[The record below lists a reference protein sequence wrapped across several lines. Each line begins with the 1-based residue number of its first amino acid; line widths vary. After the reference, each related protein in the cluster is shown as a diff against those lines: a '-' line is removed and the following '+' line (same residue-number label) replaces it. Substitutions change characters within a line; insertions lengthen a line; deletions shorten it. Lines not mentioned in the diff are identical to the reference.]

1 MPETDT
7 RKKDYNL
14 RPHGGKNLTATTKR
28 KEGKGSQTTTSHSS
42 TRGAMLPQGAS
53 GGAAIADVSTTSSAS
68 ETSVL
73 DVSGP
78 PAPAPPVTVVTPDVS
93 GPPAQPVTVV
103 TPELQSFMKDVK
115 DMFRNFTTQVNDK
128 LDKLPTLIKSANSL
142 EIFKKLLKTHLFPK
156 NIIVV

>member
-7 RKKDYNL
+7 RPKKDYNL
-14 RPHGGKNLTATTKR
+14 RAHGGKNLPATTKR

-78 PAPAPPVTVVTPDVS
+78 PAPGPARYRRNSGCQRPARPARNRRNSGASILHEGCEGHVS
-93 GPPAQPVTVV
+93 QLYNTGKRQT
-103 TPELQSFMKDVK
+103 
-115 DMFRNFTTQVNDK
+115 
-128 LDKLPTLIKSANSL
+128 
-142 EIFKKLLKTHLFPK
+142 
-156 NIIVV
+156 

>member
-14 RPHGGKNLTATTKR
+14 RAHGGKNLPATTKR

-93 GPPAQPVTVV
+93 GPPAPPVTVV
-103 TPELQSFMKDVK
+103 TPELQSWKEFLLYPPLKKNADYKKKTVFLCLYFVTVV
-115 DMFRNFTTQVNDK
+115 DSGPLRN
-128 LDKLPTLIKSANSL
+128 PS
-142 EIFKKLLKTHLFPK
+142 
-156 NIIVV
+156 